1 VATLRRYSIV
11 RQRRRSKLFSPER
24 AILAAFCVI
33 AGAGVFM
40 VTNGAGRQEP
50 TALDRLASGQPL
62 IRIPIASH
70 IAQTLD
76 KIGDG
81 LEGKTKPRRL
91 SPAEVAALLEQ
102 KRKQTETEKLLA
114 AERRRQSQQLFAKRN
129 IDRTPVATI
138 PPKVSP
144 GFTEVRASS
153 PGFREIPRWRP
164 Q

>member
-1 VATLRRYSIV
+1 MSASLPKATR
-11 RQRRRSKLFSPER
+11 P
-24 AILAAFCVI
+24 AIAMIIIENSTPPAC
-33 AGAGVFM
+33 GAGIPQICISGTRWISG
-40 VTNGAGRQEP
+40 TNMQVQHNR
-50 TALDRLASGQPL
+50 TASASQPL
-62 IRIPIASH
+62 IKIPIASH

-114 AERRRQSQQLFAKRN
+114 AERCRQSQQLFAKRN
-129 IDRTPVATI
+129 IDRTPVASI

-144 GFTEVRASS
+144 GFTEVRANS